1 MNLEETNQTQINEKD
16 NPNPTVDELLK
27 TIRELQTNSV
37 SKEEYEKAQEDNRK
51 LVKELAENRRVVQPG
66 DSKEPTR
73 EDIVNRCKERT
84 KKLDKTNSSYEKV
97 SILIDNYDD
106 MKMLGMDTKI
116 VDEKVV
122 EGLRAIRQ
130 ESNGDP
136 KVFSALMNA
145 RIEERP
151 R

>member
-1 MNLEETNQTQINEKD
+1 MELENKNQTQTDENG

-27 TIRELQTNSV
+27 TIRELQANSV

-51 LVKELAENRRVVQPG
+51 LVKELTENRRVVRQE
-66 DSKEPTR
+66 DSEEPTK
-73 EDIVNRCKERT
+73 EDILNRCKERT
-84 KKLDKTNSSYEKV
+84 KKLDKANSSYEKV

-106 MKMLGMDTKI
+106 MKTLGMDTKI

-122 EGLRAIRQ
+122 EGLRAIRE
-130 ESNGDP
+130 ESKGDP

-145 RIEERP
+145 RIEDRP

>member
-1 MNLEETNQTQINEKD
+1 MELENKNKTQTGEND

-27 TIRELQTNSV
+27 TIRELQANSV

-51 LVKELAENRRVVQPG
+51 LVKELTENRRVVKQE
-66 DSKEPTR
+66 DSEEPTK
-73 EDIVNRCKERT
+73 EDILNRCKERT

-106 MKMLGMDTKI
+106 MKTLGMDTKI

-122 EGLRAIRQ
+122 EGLRAIRE
-130 ESNGDP
+130 ESEGDP

-145 RIEERP
+145 RIKDRP

>member
-1 MNLEETNQTQINEKD
+1 MDLEKKNQTQTNETND
-16 NPNPTVDELLK
+16 PNPTVDELLK
-27 TIRELQTNSV
+27 TIRELQANSV
-37 SKEEYEKAQEDNRK
+37 SKDEYEKAQEDNRK
-51 LVKELAENRRVVQPG
+51 LVKELAENRRVVRPE

-106 MKMLGMDTKI
+106 MKTLGMDTKI

-122 EGLRAIRQ
+122 EGLRAIRE
-130 ESNGDP
+130 ESKGDL

-145 RIEERP
+145 RIEDRP

>member
-1 MNLEETNQTQINEKD
+1 MELENKNKTQTDENN

-27 TIRELQTNSV
+27 TIRELQANSV

-51 LVKELAENRRVVQPG
+51 LVKELTENRRVVRQE
-66 DSKEPTR
+66 DSEEPTK
-73 EDIVNRCKERT
+73 EDILNRCKERT

-106 MKMLGMDTKI
+106 MKTLGMDTKI

-122 EGLRAIRQ
+122 EGLRAIRE
-130 ESNGDP
+130 ESKGDQS
-136 KVFSALMNA
+136 FSAPMNA
-145 RIEERP
+145 RIEDRP

>member
-1 MNLEETNQTQINEKD
+1 MELEKKNQTQTDENG

-27 TIRELQTNSV
+27 TIRELQANSV

-51 LVKELAENRRVVQPG
+51 LVKELTENRRVAKQE
-66 DSKEPTR
+66 DSKEPTK
-73 EDIVNRCKERT
+73 EDILNRCKERS
-84 KKLDKTNSSYEKV
+84 KKLDKSNSSYEKV

-106 MKMLGMDTKI
+106 MKTLGMDTKI

-122 EGLRAIRQ
+122 EGLRAIRE
-130 ESNGDP
+130 ESEGDP

-145 RIEERP
+145 RIKDRP

>member
-1 MNLEETNQTQINEKD
+1 MELENKNQTQTGENG

-27 TIRELQTNSV
+27 TIRELQANSV

-51 LVKELAENRRVVQPG
+51 LVKELTENRRVVRQE
-66 DSKEPTR
+66 DSEEPTK
-73 EDIVNRCKERT
+73 EDILNRCKERT

-106 MKMLGMDTKI
+106 MKTLGMDTKI

-122 EGLRAIRQ
+122 EGLRAIRE
-130 ESNGDP
+130 ESKGDP

-145 RIEERP
+145 RIEDRL